1 MKISF
6 KEKKVMI
13 IGGSGRIGKQIVTDF
28 YDYGAK
34 VLVVDTKNYFKDKKK
49 ITFKKLII
57 SKISKLEID
66 LKKILN
72 GFGCP
77 DIMINCSYPKSLRW
91 KYASFDK
98 VDNKEISKNT
108 ELHQNSYTLISILVA
123 KLMKKKKIKGSIINL
138 NSIYGLQAQ
147 NQNNYK
153 NTLMKENAIYSSM
166 KASLSGL
173 TWSMASYYG
182 KYNIRVNSLC
192 PGGVFNDKKELNKMN
207 KLFLK
212 NYISRTPIKRMCT
225 SKDVSNAAIFLS
237 SEFANYITGV
247 NLPIDGGY
255 TIS

>member
-13 IGGSGRIGKQIVTDF
+13 IGGSGTIGKQITNDF
-28 YDYGAK
+28 YHYGAE
-34 VLVVDTKNYFKDKKK
+34 VLVVDSKNYFKNKKN

-57 SKISKLEID
+57 NKIAKLEVD

-72 GFGCP
+72 SFGCP
-77 DIMINCSYPKSLRW
+77 DIMINCSYPKSVKW

-98 VDNKEISKNT
+98 IDNKEISKNT

-138 NSIYGLQAQ
+138 NSIYGLKAQ
-147 NQNNYK
+147 NLNNYK
-153 NTLMKENAIYSSM
+153 NTSMKENAIYSTM

-182 KYNIRVNSLC
+182 KYNIRINSLC
-192 PGGVFNDKKELNKMN
+192 PGGVFNNKKELNQIN
-207 KLFLK
+207 KIFLK
-212 NYISRTPIKRMCT
+212 NYINRTPIKRMCT
-225 SKDVSNAAIFLS
+225 SSDVSNAAIFLS

>member
-6 KEKKVMI
+6 KNKKVMI
-13 IGGSGRIGKQIVTDF
+13 IGGSGKIGKQITNDF
-28 YDYGAK
+28 YQYGAE
-34 VLVVDTKNYFKDKKK
+34 VLVVDSMNYFKNKKN

-57 SKISKLEID
+57 NRIAKLEID
-66 LKKILN
+66 IKKILN
-72 GFGCP
+72 SFGCP
-77 DIMINCSYPKSLRW
+77 DIMINCSYPKSVKW
-91 KYASFDK
+91 KYANFDK
-98 VDNKEISKNT
+98 IDNVDISKNT

-123 KLMKKKKIKGSIINL
+123 KLMKKKKIEGSIINL
-138 NSIYGLQAQ
+138 NSIYGLKAQ
-147 NQNNYK
+147 NLNNYK
-153 NTLMKENAIYSSM
+153 NTSMKENAIYSSM

-192 PGGVFNDKKELNKMN
+192 PGGIFNNKKELNQIN
-207 KLFLK
+207 KIFLK

-225 SKDVSNAAIFLS
+225 SSDVSNAAIFLS

>member
-1 MKISF
+1 
-6 KEKKVMI
+6 MI
-13 IGGSGRIGKQIVTDF
+13 IGGSGTIGKQITNDF
-28 YDYGAK
+28 YHYGAE
-34 VLVVDTKNYFKDKKK
+34 VLVVDSKNYFKNKKN
-49 ITFKKLII
+49 ITFKKLMIN
-57 SKISKLEID
+57 KIAKLEVD

-72 GFGCP
+72 SFGCP
-77 DIMINCSYPKSLRW
+77 DIMINCSYPKSVKW

-98 VDNKEISKNT
+98 IDNKEISKNT

-138 NSIYGLQAQ
+138 NSIYGLKAQ
-147 NQNNYK
+147 NLNNYK
-153 NTLMKENAIYSSM
+153 NTSMKENAIYSTM

-182 KYNIRVNSLC
+182 KYNIRINSLC
-192 PGGVFNDKKELNKMN
+192 PGGVFNNKKELNQIN
-207 KLFLK
+207 KIFLK
-212 NYISRTPIKRMCT
+212 NYINRTPIKRMCT
-225 SKDVSNAAIFLS
+225 SSDVSNAAIFLS